1 MASSERLQNYL
12 TLKEITEDNLLEAI
26 KFGSNDVEVLLG
38 LNKPVTFSLSNVIPK
53 CPDLVVLEMVLRAKK
68 YNVRRR
74 HNRLLTSLEN
84 EEFVDYLVHHPRSAL
99 NPGFRQ
105 SLPLMHAV
113 NARNEKRVR
122 TFLLSMRC
130 DIHARPSDYNFT
142 IVQHAIADNYR
153 PILEMFALV
162 YRRSRWEYEQDDAK
176 EIDEKMKQIRR
187 EMCVKQS
194 NAKIGLLEI
203 IRNNRG
209 RYNLQGYLDIA
220 LFVGLQTS
228 IANHKLCPS
237 LQVSETRD
245 FIRKNIY

>member
-1 MASSERLQNYL
+1 M
-12 TLKEITEDNLLEAI
+12 EAI
-26 KFGSNDVEVLLG
+26 KFGSSDVEVLLG

-53 CPDLVVLEMVLRAKK
+53 CPDLVVLEMVLKAKK

-84 EEFVDYLVHHPRSAL
+84 EEFVDYLVHHPRCAL

-113 NARNEKRVR
+113 NARNEDRVR

-130 DIHARPSDYNFT
+130 DIHARPSDYCFT

-162 YRRSRWEYEQDDAK
+162 YRRTRWEYEPDDAR
-176 EIDEKMKQIRR
+176 EIDTKMKQIRR

-203 IRNNRG
+203 IENNRG
-209 RYNLQGYLDIA
+209 RYTLQGYLDIA
-220 LFVGLQTS
+220 LFVGLHKTV
-228 IANHKLCPS
+228 ANHKLCPS
-237 LQVSETRD
+237 LQVSETRQ
-245 FIRKNIY
+245 FIQKNIY